1 MSNALVLHQ
10 QQLPLAV
17 GDLDSYIQAAQKV
30 PMLTADEEYSLAVSL
45 KQNDDMQAA
54 QRLILSHLRFV
65 IRIAR
70 DYKNYGLQMADL
82 IQEGN
87 IGLMKAVKRFDPEQ
101 GFRLATYAVHW
112 IRAEIYEFVVKN
124 WRIVKVAT
132 TKAQRK
138 LFFNLHRMKKHLGW
152 FNSEQVNDVAK
163 ELNVKPE
170 EVVEMESRLAARDQ
184 LFDPWSHSDED
195 NSDRY
200 QSKDYLVDQ
209 RFEPSQN
216 VENEQR
222 DRMEQ
227 NALKEALVLLDDRQL
242 DIVTKRW
249 LQEPK
254 ATLEDLSE
262 HYGVS
267 KERIRQIEVAAFKKM
282 QKKIALLMH

>member
-1 MSNALVLHQ
+1 MSNAIILHEQ
-10 QQLPLAV
+10 HLPLAV
-17 GDLDSYIQAAQKV
+17 GDLDSYIQAAQTV
-30 PMLTADEEYSLAVSL
+30 PMLSAEEEYSLAMSL
-45 KQNDDMQAA
+45 KQNSDMEAA
-54 QRLILSHLRFV
+54 QRLVLSHLRFV

-87 IGLMKAVKRFDPEQ
+87 IGLMKAVKRFEPEQ

-132 TKAQRK
+132 TKSQRK

-152 FNSEQVNDVAK
+152 FSNDQVNDVAK

-195 NSDRY
+195 DNDRY
-200 QSKDYLVDQ
+200 QSKDYLSDQ
-209 RFEPSQN
+209 RFEPAQN

-222 DRMEQ
+222 NNIEQ
-227 NALKEALVLLDDRQL
+227 GALREALQLLDERQL
-242 DIVTKRW
+242 DIVTRRW
-249 LQEPK
+249 LDEPK
-254 ATLEDLSE
+254 ATLEELSE
-262 HYGVS
+262 KYGVS

-282 QKKIALLMH
+282 QKKISFLLN